1 MNVNSSEVFIVTK
14 INNKIITN
22 LDIEKEYRYL
32 VSLNEKLNDLD
43 KNSLMSLAKNS
54 IIKEKIKLNEL
65 NKYIEID
72 IEDPFVVNY
81 IEKFIKTK
89 KFNNQDDFKN
99 YLKKFDLDINEVK
112 TKIAIELFWN
122 ELITTKFKSQLVI
135 DIDKLEKEI
144 QEYVKKTKK
153 YNNNYKLIEIVF
165 QPKNENDLISLKA
178 IIKKSILDVGFEN
191 TASLYSIADTSKLGG
206 LIGWVKEE
214 QLSKKINDKI
224 KDLEIGGVSK
234 IIKIN
239 NTFLYL
245 KIVDKNKVEANLN
258 KEKILNDKIKQ
269 KKNEKLTRLS
279 LIYYNKIKL
288 NAVINEN

>member
-269 KKNEKLTRLS
+269 KKMKN
-279 LIYYNKIKL
+279 
-288 NAVINEN
+288 